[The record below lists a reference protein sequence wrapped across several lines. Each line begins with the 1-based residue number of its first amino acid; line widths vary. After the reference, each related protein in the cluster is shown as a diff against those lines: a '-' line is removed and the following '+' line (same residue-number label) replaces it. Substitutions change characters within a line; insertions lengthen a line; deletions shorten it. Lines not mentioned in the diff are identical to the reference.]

1 MIRTLLLAVA
11 VLATVFALTQDN
23 LAIYIA
29 VAVFVVIVLAL
40 FAGSLFRRRR
50 AAADEDDAPVVP
62 KRSELTPEREL
73 ASLGIQGPPRPRDT
87 VARSVPDPEEP
98 DGALAP
104 KPVVPP
110 PSPSAD
116 GAKAPGARA
125 RRPFRDEDLTPDEAA
140 RAAQEHLLNALLLG
154 TDAHTVALL
163 RQEDGTP
170 LRYHIER
177 IVSRNAYA
185 RPHGAFVARA
195 PFVPPG
201 ERRAVLYRMGQNLTA
216 DAVKYYREPITAL
229 RAVLAV
235 ALRVNDAPHV
245 LLADAMQDG
254 RLDTAR
260 ARTLIETT
268 ARLLEGARPDA
279 TAAPLATGMPAEAPA
294 RPTRR
299 EVIAEEMEHAG
310 QAGIALA
317 LVHVEPAEPTG
328 DGLAAAEAALEDEL
342 RALTPDGRVEPF
354 GELTYGVF
362 LRDAGA
368 AVEAWTD
375 TAHARLRDRY
385 PGGHVSIGVACHT
398 PDGGALSP
406 EAFRE
411 YATKA
416 LEEAYEAGEPV
427 IFE

>member
-1 MIRTLLLAVA
+1 MLRTLLLVAA

-40 FAGSLFRRRR
+40 FAGSLVRRRR
-50 AAADEDDAPVVP
+50 AAADEEDLPPVP
-62 KRSELTPEREL
+62 KRGELTPEREL
-73 ASLGIQGPPRPRDT
+73 ASLGIQGPPRPRE
-87 VARSVPDPEEP
+87 VATARPVAADEP
-98 DGALAP
+98 DGALTP
-104 KPVVPP
+104 KPIVPP
-110 PSPSAD
+110 TPSPD

-125 RRPFRDEDLTPDEAA
+125 RRPFRDDDLSPDEAG

-163 RQEDGTP
+163 RQEDGSP

-201 ERRAVLYRMGQNLTA
+201 ERRAVLYRMGQNLTPE
-216 DAVKYYREPITAL
+216 AVKYYREPITAL

-268 ARLLEGARPDA
+268 ARMLEGSRPDA

-294 RPTRR
+294 RPSRR
-299 EVIAEEMEHAG
+299 EIIAEEMEGAG
-310 QAGIALA
+310 AAGLALA
-317 LVHVEPAEPTG
+317 LVHVEPAEASG
-328 DGLAAAEAALEDEL
+328 DGLAAAEAELEDEL

-362 LRDAGA
+362 LRDAGD

-375 TAHARLRDRY
+375 AAHARLRDRY

-411 YATKA
+411 AATKA

-427 IFE
+427 IFG